1 MAHGRSMQLSDD
13 FSIWMSYFG
22 DNRPTDEV
30 VESLAQL
37 TAEFRYCI
45 VYGGTRRLLQDRG
58 IDPMCCVLLGV
69 HPGDDVALE
78 LMLPDGSVVEFE
90 SRDDP
95 LTREHIE
102 LVGWTSAVGDKRN
115 VRIARAHCTG
125 ERESE
130 FSKVVYA
137 RYVQYWEDG
146 DAPLRPK
153 PAR

>member
-1 MAHGRSMQLSDD
+1 
-13 FSIWMSYFG
+13 MSYFG